1 MLAANLPLSLPINR
15 AAHFGS
21 PMLTQNLG
29 TSSYPVSPYRSNSI
43 VIVTSSLPCCRC
55 VCWWGFLLLVPIKN
69 GWCSLL
75 LIPFYSFV
83 IFVLEISRLKAAFG
97 TLDLSSLL
105 DTCCWCTVLF
115 HRVPRCLSLP
125 SPCRWSFHQ
134 RKSRTGEKHI
144 CPCSPLRSFPSYAQQ
159 LWCSSATWYSNYQKA
174 VCRTPNL
181 HSKAPPAARKLPKEN
196 SMITLCFLHDLPHK
210 SKLDTWYI
218 YMRLVHAM
226 PC

>member
-1 MLAANLPLSLPINR
+1 
-15 AAHFGS
+15 
-21 PMLTQNLG
+21 MLTQNLG

-115 HRVPRCLSLP
+115 HRVPRCRSLP

-159 LWCSSATWYSNYQKA
+159 LWCSSATWYSHNQKDAVNYPRKTPWSRCA
-174 VCRTPNL
+174 PCMICHTNPNL
-181 HSKAPPAARKLPKEN
+181 IPDTYICDLFMRCPVSITSCWCHNSFPPCYPSNNLFGP
-196 SMITLCFLHDLPHK
+196 
-210 SKLDTWYI
+210 
-218 YMRLVHAM
+218 
-226 PC
+226 